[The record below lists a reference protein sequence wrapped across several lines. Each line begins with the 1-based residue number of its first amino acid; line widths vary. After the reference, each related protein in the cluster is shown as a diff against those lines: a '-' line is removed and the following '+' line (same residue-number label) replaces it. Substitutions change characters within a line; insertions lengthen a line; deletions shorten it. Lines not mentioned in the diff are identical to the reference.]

1 MDDICF
7 KIDSF
12 SFLQAPAST
21 TLQRSALSESTR
33 ALELKKL
40 GPVES
45 KRVALR
51 DFEDSRN
58 KAMHHTQLKAECYTK
73 AKDAIQ
79 KGDTSVA
86 VYYSQIANLHK
97 NKIDMY
103 NNQAANCIMEVHNLT
118 NNNPDMLDLHY
129 LHVVEAIQCLDIFI
143 DKHIDRL
150 RVLQQS
156 HKHIL
161 VITGRGLHSA
171 GGFSTIKQRTKFRL
185 RERSLT

>member
-1 MDDICF
+1 
-7 KIDSF
+7 
-12 SFLQAPAST
+12 
-21 TLQRSALSESTR
+21 
-33 ALELKKL
+33 
-40 GPVES
+40 
-45 KRVALR
+45 
-51 DFEDSRN
+51 
-58 KAMHHTQLKAECYTK
+58 MHHTQLKAECYTK

-150 RVLQQS
+150 RTLPQS